1 MIYGCINKTLIFEP
15 HVPLQADSGIMV
27 DLFPVGNKLEP
38 LIRSMASEEL
48 ALSRDEMTVFIN
60 IDKNGRT
67 SQRHAVTWSD
77 TPIDIGE

>member
-1 MIYGCINKTLIFEP
+1 MKLICEP
-15 HVPLQADSGIMV
+15 FVPLQADSGMMV

-38 LIRSMASEEL
+38 LIRSMASGEL

-60 IDKNGRT
+60 IDKNGKT